1 LKSFSIFILCL
12 FATFFSFSQEEY
24 KRIAIIPFER
34 FSFESL
40 HELDSI
46 AACNGLANAEEVYEN
61 YVREIALH
69 ISDSTNLTF
78 FILSESDLVKIN
90 TSLPKVY
97 KYKPISHFGVD
108 IEPLVENGLLKQ
120 ISESMKVDAFLF
132 LTKYKID
139 SKLLSTRKS
148 YGGSKYLNWSSHE
161 LDYELYNVAGDL
173 MALANKFILRP
184 KNPND
189 ETYSCK
195 GTILEGMYRSYSK
208 IGKDVEVKIKK
219 YSQKKKPIYKIK
231 TK

>member
-1 LKSFSIFILCL
+1 MKGFSIFLL
-12 FATFFSFSQEEY
+12 FLFSTFFSFSQVDY

-46 AACNGLANAEEVYEN
+46 AACNGLSNAEEVYES

-69 ISDSTNLTF
+69 ISDSTDLTF
-78 FILSESDLVKIN
+78 FVLSESDLVNIRTN
-90 TSLPKVY
+90 LPKVY

-108 IEPLVENGLLKQ
+108 IKPLIGNGLLKQ

-148 YGGSKYLNWSSHE
+148 YGGSKYLNWSSHD
-161 LDYELYNVAGDL
+161 LDYELYNIEGDL
-173 MALANKFILRP
+173 MALANKFSLRP
-184 KNPND
+184 KNPSG

-195 GTILEGMYRSYSK
+195 GTILEGMFKSYSK

-219 YSQKKKPIYKIK
+219 YSQKKKPVYKIK